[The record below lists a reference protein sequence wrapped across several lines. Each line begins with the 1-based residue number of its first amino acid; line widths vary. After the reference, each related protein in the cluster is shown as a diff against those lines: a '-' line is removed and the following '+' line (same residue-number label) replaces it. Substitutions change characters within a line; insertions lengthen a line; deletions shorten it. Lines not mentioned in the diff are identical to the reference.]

1 MDDVNATIAN
11 ATAATS
17 GDDSNGL
24 SFVPGVLAT
33 HCDLIPSALLSDA
46 TYCSPI
52 SMLAFAVLAYVVYIN
67 SLVLLEGIRIVKEI
81 IVAKARRVLV
91 AATPSADEATGGP
104 FASDSVMLIVC
115 ADGVARF
122 VAGGGK
128 GSWLSLS
135 GMTYA
140 TTGLKP
146 LSLGSYWKNYG
157 GSYAN
162 AEYSCA
168 SSREN
173 ARGTSFWPSS
183 MSATRDISLSPCL
196 FREYCSP
203 AAASMHSSTA
213 MASVNMVTGSRRLEL
228 FSVWSCAA

>member
-1 MDDVNATIAN
+1 MARVDV
-11 ATAATS
+11 
-17 GDDSNGL
+17 G
-24 SFVPGVLAT
+24 
-33 HCDLIPSALLSDA
+33 
-46 TYCSPI
+46 
-52 SMLAFAVLAYVVYIN
+52 
-67 SLVLLEGIRIVKEI
+67 
-81 IVAKARRVLV
+81 
-91 AATPSADEATGGP
+91 
-104 FASDSVMLIVC
+104 

-168 SSREN
+168 SGLVS
-173 ARGTSFWPSS
+173 
-183 MSATRDISLSPCL
+183 
-196 FREYCSP
+196 
-203 AAASMHSSTA
+203 
-213 MASVNMVTGSRRLEL
+213 VTGLVKTSSRRGGPKRSPPFPPGADPRGISSFL
-228 FSVWSCAA
+228 

>member
-1 MDDVNATIAN
+1 MARVDV
-11 ATAATS
+11 
-17 GDDSNGL
+17 G
-24 SFVPGVLAT
+24 
-33 HCDLIPSALLSDA
+33 
-46 TYCSPI
+46 
-52 SMLAFAVLAYVVYIN
+52 
-67 SLVLLEGIRIVKEI
+67 
-81 IVAKARRVLV
+81 
-91 AATPSADEATGGP
+91 
-104 FASDSVMLIVC
+104 

-168 SSREN
+168 SGLVSVTGLVKTSSKTGWSKTIATLPAGCRP
-173 ARGTSFWPSS
+173 ARNLIF
-183 MSATRDISLSPCL
+183 
-196 FREYCSP
+196 
-203 AAASMHSSTA
+203 
-213 MASVNMVTGSRRLEL
+213 SVNMH
-228 FSVWSCAA
+228 AAQARINVYTNGEIKWGAGGAWEIGRAHV